1 MSVVPSNLTQGP
13 GVLWYAPFGTA
24 APADSAFASAP
35 GSSWIDVGG
44 TQGGIMAEI
53 DNTYMQQVVDQI
65 PISVG
70 GRLTKQAITVT
81 TQLAETTLNNLNL
94 AMNGLISI
102 TQQSGYSTT
111 DLQTATS
118 ATQPQ
123 YSTLIVDGWAPTT
136 GTTEA
141 SCRRRLIIWK
151 VLSQGKAT
159 FEYSMEKNSVYSV
172 SFEAFF
178 VSGSVSPWHSIDQT
192 S

>member
-1 MSVVPSNLTQGP
+1 MSVVPTNLTQGP

-24 APADSAFASAP
+24 APADSAFLSAP
-35 GSSWIDVGG
+35 GAGFADAGG

-81 TQLAETTLNNLNL
+81 TQLAETTLNNLGL
-94 AMNGLISI
+94 ALNGLITI
-102 TQQSGYSTT
+102 TPQAGYTTT

-136 GTTEA
+136 GTTEVA
-141 SCRRRLIIWK
+141 CRRRIIIWK
-151 VLSQGKAT
+151 VLSQGKAS
-159 FEYSMEKNSVYSV
+159 FAYEMEKNAVYNV
-172 SFEAFF
+172 SFEAFY

>member
-1 MSVVPSNLTQGP
+1 
-13 GVLWYAPFGTA
+13 
-24 APADSAFASAP
+24 
-35 GSSWIDVGG
+35 
-44 TQGGIMAEI
+44 MAEI

-65 PISVG
+65 PIAVG
-70 GRLTKQAITVT
+70 GRLTKQAITIT

-94 AMNGLISI
+94 SMNGLISI
-102 TQQSGYSTT
+102 TTQSGYTT
-111 DLQTATS
+111 ADLQTATS

-123 YSTLIVDGWAPTT
+123 YYTLIVDGWAPTT

-141 SCRRRLIIWK
+141 ACRRRIIIWK

-159 FEYSMEKNSVYSV
+159 FAYEMEKNSVYNV
-172 SFEAFF
+172 SFQAYY

>member
-1 MSVVPSNLTQGP
+1 
-13 GVLWYAPFGTA
+13 VLWYAPFSTSV
-24 APADSAFASAP
+24 PADSAFGTNP
-35 GSSWIDVGG
+35 GAGWTDVGG

-65 PISVG
+65 PIAIG

-81 TQLAETTLNNLNL
+81 TQLAETTLANLNL
-94 AMNGLISI
+94 SMNGLMQI
-102 TQQSGYSTT
+102 TAQTGYTT
-111 DLQTATS
+111 ADMQTATS

-136 GTTEA
+136 GTTEI
-141 SCRRRLIIWK
+141 SCRRRLVIWK

-159 FEYSMEKNSVYSV
+159 FAYEMDKNSVYNV
-172 SFEAFF
+172 SFQAFY
-178 VSGSVSPWHSIDQT
+178 VSGSIGPWHSVDQT